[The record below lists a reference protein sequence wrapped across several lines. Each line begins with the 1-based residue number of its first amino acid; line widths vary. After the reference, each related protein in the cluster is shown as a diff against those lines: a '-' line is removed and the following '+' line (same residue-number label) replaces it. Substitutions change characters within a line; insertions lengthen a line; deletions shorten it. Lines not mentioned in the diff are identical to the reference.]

1 MLAAVLKVNLLTM
14 GLAIPE
20 LFEMTSIQN
29 SFPDSRFVISNSFLS
44 VGRDI
49 SFGGLDLSQ
58 SVYRNIEM

>member
-1 MLAAVLKVNLLTM
+1 M

-44 VGRDI
+44 VGRVN